1 MSDQKPSDIPVVDV
15 APTEIARTLQSA
27 GVAGAGGAGFPSYV
41 KWEDLDGVN
50 YLLVNHHESEPN
62 CYGDKWIGQE
72 HAAEFS
78 ALFEAL
84 LETVFDVIV
93 VGTKNKYRGV
103 WTDDLETATD
113 ATTYGPDELPRQID
127 DESGVVTAY
136 TADKYGYSEEEALLM
151 ATTATQVG
159 PGLPTDVGWIVHN
172 TESLYNVYRALAG
185 GVPVTR
191 KLVHVDGQTPRHR
204 FLNVPIGTPA
214 TDLLEAAGCD
224 EGAGVDDGTVLL
236 QGGPGWCQPIEEPPD
251 VFGTR
256 KRTNAVLRLDA
267 ETVETHT
274 DGEGRTDVRD
284 AHDWTGEHE
293 QTPTRL
299 QPDQVHIP
307 LITNRA
313 YEGLV
318 APSEPLVSVGDSVT
332 AGDTIADPS
341 PDGISIARHAT
352 TDGTVTAVTGKSI
365 TIESE

>member
-1 MSDQKPSDIPVVDV
+1 MRDQKSTEVPVVDIN
-15 APTEIARTLQSA
+15 PTEIAQTLQSA
-27 GVAGAGGAGFPSYV
+27 GVAGAGGAGFPSYA
-41 KWEDLDGVN
+41 KWEDLDEIQ

-72 HAAEFS
+72 HASEFA
-78 ALFEAL
+78 ALFDAL

-103 WTDDLETATD
+103 WTDALETATG
-113 ATTYGPDELPRQID
+113 ATTYGPNELPRQID
-127 DESGVVTAY
+127 DESGVVIAY

-151 ATTATQVG
+151 ATAATQVG
-159 PGLPTDVGWIVHN
+159 PRLPTDVGWIVHN
-172 TESLYNVYRALAG
+172 TESLYNAYQALATG
-185 GVPVTR
+185 APVTR
-191 KLVHVDGQTPRHR
+191 KLVHVDGHTPRHR
-204 FLNVPIGTPA
+204 FLDVPIGTPA
-214 TDLLEAAGCD
+214 TDLLEAASCD
-224 EGAGVDDGTVLL
+224 VEAGVSDDTVLL
-236 QGGPGWCQPIEEPPD
+236 QGGPGWCQPINEQPD
-251 VFGTR
+251 MFGTR

-267 ETVETHT
+267 DTVEAHT
-274 DGEGRTDVRD
+274 DDEGRTDVRD

-318 APSEPLVSVGDSVT
+318 SPSEPLVSVGDSVT

-341 PDGISIARHAT
+341 PDGISIAQHAT
-352 TDGTVTAVTGKSI
+352 IDGTVATVDEKFI
-365 TIESE
+365 TIEDN